1 MADQCIHVLCAI
13 ILMYEFSPH
22 RRGVSSDFFFTLMV
36 SDAGD
41 WLEVTVLNT
50 SQKKDMRKREKRHEK
65 VCDQTLL
72 DWLHILGH
80 STAKK
85 HNGNT
90 IDLL

>member
-1 MADQCIHVLCAI
+1 MRSVLTEEVC
-13 ILMYEFSPH
+13 LQTVF
-22 RRGVSSDFFFTLMV
+22 FFFTLMV
-36 SDAGD
+36 SDAGY

-50 SQKKDMRKREKRHEK
+50 STRLKRHQK

-72 DWLHILGH
+72 DWLHNLGH

>member
-1 MADQCIHVLCAI
+1 MSSVLTEEVC
-13 ILMYEFSPH
+13 LQT
-22 RRGVSSDFFFTLMV
+22 FFFFFLTLMV

-50 SQKKDMRKREKRHEK
+50 STREKIYQK

-80 STAKK
+80 STAK
-85 HNGNT
+85 NT
-90 IDLL
+90 MKIL

>member
-1 MADQCIHVLCAI
+1 
-13 ILMYEFSPH
+13 MYEFSIH

-50 SQKKDMRKREKRHEK
+50 STRGKRHEK